1 MSEQPVVTSPPPS
14 ETAHGQPVV
23 VAKDVTRRYGEGD
36 ATVDALRGVSAEF
49 PKGQFSAIMGPSG
62 SGKST
67 FMHILAG
74 LDQPTTGSVKID
86 GTEIIGLND
95 KELTRLRRDKVGF
108 VFQFFNLLPVLTAA
122 ENIELPLSIAG
133 RKPDP
138 EWERQLLEAVGL
150 MDRRTHRPSELSG
163 GQQQR
168 VAIARALLA
177 KPAVVFADE
186 PTGNLDSKTSTDIL
200 ALLRRAA
207 DEFGQTIVMV
217 THDPRAA
224 AIADRV
230 LFLTDGLISR
240 DAGQLTSDEIL
251 DQMKTLE

>member
-86 GTEIIGLND
+86 GTEIIGLHD
-95 KELTRLRRDKVGF
+95 KELTRLRRDKV
-108 VFQFFNLLPVLTAA
+108 
-122 ENIELPLSIAG
+122 
-133 RKPDP
+133 
-138 EWERQLLEAVGL
+138 
-150 MDRRTHRPSELSG
+150 
-163 GQQQR
+163 
-168 VAIARALLA
+168 
-177 KPAVVFADE
+177 
-186 PTGNLDSKTSTDIL
+186 
-200 ALLRRAA
+200 
-207 DEFGQTIVMV
+207 
-217 THDPRAA
+217 
-224 AIADRV
+224 
-230 LFLTDGLISR
+230 
-240 DAGQLTSDEIL
+240 
-251 DQMKTLE
+251 

>member
-1 MSEQPVVTSPPPS
+1 MSEQPVVTSPPPA
-14 ETAHGQPVV
+14 ETAHGMPVV

-36 ATVDALRGVSAEF
+36 ACVDALRGVSAEF
-49 PKGQFSAIMGPSG
+49 PRGQFSAIMGPSG

-86 GTEIIGLND
+86 GTEIIGLDD

-108 VFQFFNLLPVLTAA
+108 VFQFFNLLPVLTAE

-168 VAIARALLA
+168 VAIARAL
-177 KPAVVFADE
+177 AVQARR
-186 PTGNLDSKTSTDIL
+186 G
-200 ALLRRAA
+200 LRRRA
-207 DEFGQTIVMV
+207 DRQPRLEDEHG
-217 THDPRAA
+217 HPRAPA
-224 AIADRV
+224 AGGGRVRPDDR
-230 LFLTDGLISR
+230 DGHARSARRRRSR
-240 DAGQLTSDEIL
+240 TACCS
-251 DQMKTLE
+251 